1 MTVSFTSTCESL
13 LPLLVYQSLANTVYS
28 LIALHSSH
36 YLFCVLLSSI
46 HRSIHSQYFYMSAF
60 RRCCRHP
67 RALSPG
73 LPPAV
78 LVPSPTQD
86 DDYDTDAVPLL
97 TPTETL
103 VGSLSLGPDGGRP
116 SSDTVVHRDS
126 IHKSRLKLVSD
137 SGGDPP
143 CAAPDSSK
151 FERVSSLTIPRRR
164 SHARSQPAPATIAEA
179 ALDQYV
185 NLSPSRIALRK
196 RLEAVQI
203 IDDPKSSPLPMLGPA
218 RVTSIP
224 ESALPLHWRLDY
236 NRSSS
241 SFRKPG
247 LREWSANGH
256 EKETAIEREP
266 QAGSSRSRDEMYKVQ
281 SNNVDT
287 KTTVRLE
294 NDRLTSDQASTS
306 AHVIDSRISVKR
318 KMTASGELVML
329 ASHQSDSTA
338 ASIHLYDMSISQR
351 VASSNSNILPAGEWP
366 LRRHRTSTTESN
378 PLLTQGMLRR
388 PDDRESSS
396 LQSPKPSSSFYPS
409 SEEELASSRR
419 SSMLLIES
427 LPERLRRLKVSAT
440 TGDLYISSAQHSQ
453 ITVIPR
459 SRFPTT
465 STDEPNQRGANSQEL
480 HEDALD
486 LDGGYLGKQRLPSP
500 LLRRSSTEPRLNR
513 FKRDAPASFDGSG
526 EWHLS
531 PPSRQPT
538 GLLVRQSTGLVARR
552 PTGTLSPDDGKSVW
566 ERALR
571 EHAAEDS
578 AIARARAGSISYE
591 IGRDDFKRRLGSR
604 RFTRTPSP
612 LGGITEDPWSQ
623 QRGRETEPAS
633 GRVSPTEAVPQKKS
647 PIQHDSPIQR
657 VHRRTDAISPSGSVR
672 SVDSWTRY
680 PSHTCVERN
689 EAATERD
696 NIIARDFA
704 VGPTSQPSM
713 SKKKSRSMTFGKKFR
728 HKFTTFYTTRRSDLR
743 RYNAGH
749 RSSIA
754 FGGRLEYP
762 ELEIPPRTFDP
773 VLLSKPRSDEVAQRG
788 EEPQAAPRES
798 VAFPLTSSPE
808 PFSPEGSRSEM
819 ESPSPAMS
827 PVDWARTYNK
837 LVVRPRNTSTDEEI
851 APDEIAP
858 PKGVEEERDK
868 AEQAEVDALREAALK
883 AADDCLKR
891 SMDTERHPMGV

>member
-1 MTVSFTSTCESL
+1 
-13 LPLLVYQSLANTVYS
+13 
-28 LIALHSSH
+28 
-36 YLFCVLLSSI
+36 
-46 HRSIHSQYFYMSAF
+46 MSAF

-67 RALSPG
+67 RASSPG

-86 DDYDTDAVPLL
+86 DDYDTDAVPIL

-103 VGSLSLGPDGGRP
+103 VGSLSHGPDGRRP
-116 SSDTVVHRDS
+116 SSDTVVYRDS
-126 IHKSRLKLVSD
+126 IQKSRLKLVSEK
-137 SGGDPP
+137 GENPP
-143 CAAPDSSK
+143 HTAPDSSK

-164 SHARSQPAPATIAEA
+164 SHARSQPAPATTAEA

-203 IDDPKSSPLPMLGPA
+203 IDDPKSPPLPILGPA
-218 RVTSIP
+218 RVASIP
-224 ESALPLHWRLDY
+224 ESALPPHWRLDY
-236 NRSSS
+236 NKSSS

-247 LREWSANGH
+247 LREFSANEH
-256 EKETAIEREP
+256 EKETATERK
-266 QAGSSRSRDEMYKVQ
+266 QQTISSRSRNEFHDGQ
-281 SNNVDT
+281 SNNANT
-287 KTTVRLE
+287 NTTGRLE
-294 NDRLTSDQASTS
+294 NERLTSDQASTS
-306 AHVIDSRISVKR
+306 TNVMDFKFSVKR
-318 KMTASGELVML
+318 RVTASGELVML
-329 ASHQSDSTA
+329 ASHHSDSTA
-338 ASIHLYDMSISQR
+338 ASIHLYDMKISER
-351 VASSNSNILPAGEWP
+351 VASSNSNILPTGEWHSW
-366 LRRHRTSTTESN
+366 RQRTSTTESN
-378 PLLTQGMLRR
+378 PLHPKGMLRYQH
-388 PDDRESSS
+388 DRESSS

-440 TGDLYISSAQHSQ
+440 SGDLYITSAQHSQ

-465 STDEPNQRGANSQEL
+465 FTDEPNKRGSISEEL

-486 LDGGYLGKQRLPSP
+486 LDGGDLDKDGPPSP

-538 GLLVRQSTGLVARR
+538 GLLVRQPTGLVARR

-571 EHAAEDS
+571 EHAAEDNV
-578 AIARARAGSISYE
+578 IARARAGSISYE

-604 RFTRTPSP
+604 RFTRTSSP

-623 QRGRETEPAS
+623 QRGRETEPGS
-633 GRVSPTEAVPQKKS
+633 GRVSPTQAVPDKKS
-647 PIQHDSPIQR
+647 PVRHSSPIQK

-680 PSHTCVERN
+680 PSHTFVERN
-689 EAATERD
+689 GAATERD

-704 VGPTSQPSM
+704 GSPTSQPKM
-713 SKKKSRSMTFGKKFR
+713 SKKKSRSMTYGKKVR
-728 HKFTTFYTTRRSDLR
+728 HKITTFYTTRRSDLR

-762 ELEIPPRTFDP
+762 ELEIPPRTFDR
-773 VLLSKPRSDEVAQRG
+773 VLLSEPESEEVPQR
-788 EEPQAAPRES
+788 EDEPQAAPERV
-798 VAFPLTSSPE
+798 VALSLTSSPE
-808 PFSPEGSRSEM
+808 PYYLEGSRSETA
-819 ESPSPAMS
+819 SPSPAMS

-837 LVVRPRNTSTDEEI
+837 LVVRPRNTSTDEEV
-851 APDEIAP
+851 APDEMVAP
-858 PKGVEEERDK
+858 KAEDVERDK

-883 AADDCLKR
+883 AADDCLRR
-891 SMDTERHPMGV
+891 SMDTERYPMRA